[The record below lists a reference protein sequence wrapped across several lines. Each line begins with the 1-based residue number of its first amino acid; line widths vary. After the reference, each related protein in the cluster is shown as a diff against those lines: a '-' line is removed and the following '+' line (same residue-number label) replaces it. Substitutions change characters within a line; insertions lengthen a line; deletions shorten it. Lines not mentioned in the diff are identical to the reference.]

1 MLHLDFSDDGRLSER
16 RYIDS
21 TTNTVLRRLIFDA
34 DGTVRL
40 LDGDAKELASMKLH
54 RALSSAPQLAPDLNG
69 RVVLPMPIRT
79 PEVIL
84 AALEKPDASVEVAD
98 ENLPEDEAIALML
111 AYSANGNGA
120 RVVEIARQRF
130 IDKGD
135 TRDGLY
141 VLLSRFP
148 QALIQAAIPADAT
161 SGSAAKPGFDL
172 RPPVEGSPVKQF
184 VRQHVNWVRD
194 QDDSIDFNVDAP
206 TGSHLE
212 QLATARNLFL
222 RWKTDRATKDLTTA
236 QVQQEV
242 ERTLAFIAKCR
253 TPEIGWT
260 LMSTMRPRLTA
271 PELLAVFS
279 KAAEPFEHQP
289 QIGLLVRRDRITA
302 LFAAGQ
308 HEEGRKL
315 FDEWLT
321 VQVEQ
326 GFVPPIDAEIYKSFV
341 GTDGQPAMDELL
353 LTISWRLVDARM
365 LQTAQLLA
373 IQIRQ
378 LGNTKVADQ
387 ILTTILSVLDAKQR
401 PDVALQAIEQL
412 RQLKDPRADRLLN
425 QVMELPMADQIPSL
439 WRFAS
444 ALAADSGRTRL
455 ATERLER
462 AMQIEF
468 ATRPKVINIETVRS
482 DYSGLLAKFEE
493 LITASATLEVALP
506 VDLAANIIQ
515 AADQWR
521 TLDEDDTASCQTAS
535 RLLAKLN
542 MKDVAWDYLT
552 TPLAENSGE
561 SAPWIALARTLA
573 TDNETDLAHT
583 AWTRAFEFETT
594 NPEILLEH
602 AQLLQTAGRLAPA
615 KALLQQIT
623 TNQWQPRFA
632 GCVQQAG
639 VLAGSF

>member
-1 MLHLDFSDDGRLSER
+1 M
-16 RYIDS
+16 
-21 TTNTVLRRLIFDA
+21 
-34 DGTVRL
+34 
-40 LDGDAKELASMKLH
+40 
-54 RALSSAPQLAPDLNG
+54 
-69 RVVLPMPIRT
+69 
-79 PEVIL
+79 
-84 AALEKPDASVEVAD
+84 
-98 ENLPEDEAIALML
+98 
-111 AYSANGNGA
+111 
-120 RVVEIARQRF
+120 VEIARKRF

-148 QALIQAAIPADAT
+148 QALVQDAIPADAT
-161 SGSAAKPGFDL
+161 SGSAATPGFDL
-172 RPPVEGSPVKQF
+172 RPPVEGSPLRQF
-184 VRQHVNWVRD
+184 LRQHINWIRD
-194 QDDSIDFNVDAP
+194 QDDSIEFNVDAP
-206 TGSHLE
+206 VGSLLE
-212 QLATARNLFL
+212 HLATARNLFL

-260 LMSTMRPRLTA
+260 LMSTMRPRLSS

-279 KAAEPFEHQP
+279 KAAEPFEQQP
-289 QIGLLVRRDRITA
+289 QIGLLVRRDRIAA

-315 FDEWLT
+315 FGEWLT

-341 GTDGQPAMDELL
+341 GFDGQSTMDELL
-353 LTISWRLVDARM
+353 LTISRRLVDARM

-378 LGNTKVADQ
+378 LGNTDVADQ
-387 ILTTILSVLDAKQR
+387 VLTTILAALDTKQR
-401 PDVALQAIEQL
+401 PDVALRAIEQL
-412 RQLKDPRADRLLN
+412 RQLKDPRADRLLD

-444 ALAADSGRTRL
+444 ALAVDSGRTRL
-455 ATERLER
+455 AAERLER
-462 AMQIEF
+462 AIQLEF

-482 DYSGLLAKFEE
+482 DYAGLLAKFEE

-506 VDLAANIIQ
+506 VDLAAHVIQ
-515 AADQWR
+515 AVDQWR
-521 TLDEDDTASCQTAS
+521 TLDDDDKAACQTAS
-535 RLLAKLN
+535 RMLAKLN
-542 MKDVAWDYLT
+542 MKDLAWDYLT

-573 TDNETDLAHT
+573 ADKETDLSHM
-583 AWTRAFEFETT
+583 AWSRAFEFETT

-602 AQLLQTAGRLAPA
+602 ARILVTSGRASVAQGLLN
-615 KALLQQIT
+615 QIVNGT
-623 TNQWQPRFA
+623 WQPRFSA
-632 GCVQQAG
+632 VVEQARSEMNG
-639 VLAGSF
+639 LPK